1 MVYSELVINEKSPS
15 MMQRKLI
22 LLIAASFGI
31 FTVGQPAFAQHTT
44 NQLEQMLD
52 SVESSNGY
60 SGAVQSGNGGQYQSQ
75 PFNQNNVMQH
85 PFMNQGSN
93 WQQSRSVPQMA
104 PVQTM
109 QSMQQGNQS
118 PFAKIN
124 RARQFMN
131 GAQNQQQDQQQIQQ
145 QIQQQSQQQ
154 IQQPRSGFGGIF
166 KTMFGDSAD
175 YGAGDASGNA
185 SRAQTQ
191 AGVARNAASSSYYGD
206 HYSRSQNADTA
217 YYAAAEARR
226 EADAAYY
233 KAQASNATA
242 ATRGYYATAR
252 AAADSAQYSADT
264 ARANA
269 DRTYK

>member
-1 MVYSELVINEKSPS
+1 

-22 LLIAASFGI
+22 LLTAASFGI

-52 SVESSNGY
+52 SVESASGY
-60 SGAVQSGNGGQYQSQ
+60 SGAVQSGNSGQYQAP
-75 PFNQNNVMQH
+75 PFNQNSVMQH
-85 PFMNQGSN
+85 PFMNQGNPN
-93 WQQSRSVPQMA
+93 WQQTRSVPQMA
-104 PVQTM
+104 PAQTM
-109 QSMQQGNQS
+109 QSMEQANQS

-131 GAQNQQQDQQQIQQ
+131 GAPNQQQDQQQIQQ
-145 QIQQQSQQQ
+145 QIQQQN
-154 IQQPRSGFGGIF
+154 QQPRSGFGGIF
-166 KTMFGDSAD
+166 KTMFGDSTD
-175 YGAGDASGNA
+175 YSSGDASGNA

-217 YYAAAEARR
+217 YYAAAAARR

>member
-1 MVYSELVINEKSPS
+1 MTQLKLNLLTLTCISLTAVI
-15 MMQRKLI
+15 L
-22 LLIAASFGI
+22 
-31 FTVGQPAFAQHTT
+31 PAFAQHNTQ
-44 NQLEQMLD
+44 QLEQMLD
-52 SVESSNGY
+52 SVESNSGY
-60 SGAVQSGNGGQYQSQ
+60 SQTMPSGNGGQYQSA
-75 PFNQNNVMQH
+75 PFNQGAVMQH
-85 PFMNQGSN
+85 PFMNQGN
-93 WQQSRSVPQMA
+93 NNFQQSRSVPSVA
-104 PVQTM
+104 PTQTM
-109 QSMQQGNQS
+109 QSMQQGGQG

-124 RARQFMN
+124 RARQWMN
-131 GAQNQQQDQQQIQQ
+131 GSQAQEQQPAA
-145 QIQQQSQQQ
+145 
-154 IQQPRSGFGGIF
+154 QQPRSGFGGIF

-175 YGAGDASGNA
+175 SSSGDASGNA

-233 KAQASNATA
+233 KMQSSNADA
-242 ATRGYYATAR
+242 STRGYYATAR
-252 AAADSAQYSADT
+252 AAADSAQSAADT

>member
-1 MVYSELVINEKSPS
+1 

-22 LLIAASFGI
+22 LLTAASFGI

-52 SVESSNGY
+52 SVESTSGY
-60 SGAVQSGNGGQYQSQ
+60 SGAVQSGNGQYQAA

-85 PFMNQGSN
+85 PFMNQGNPN
-93 WQQSRSVPQMA
+93 WQQTRSVPQMA

-109 QSMQQGNQS
+109 QSMQQANQS

-131 GAQNQQQDQQQIQQ
+131 GGPNQQQDQQQIQQ
-145 QIQQQSQQQ
+145 QN
-154 IQQPRSGFGGIF
+154 QQPRSGFGGIF
-166 KTMFGDSAD
+166 KTMFGDSTD
-175 YGAGDASGNA
+175 YSSGDASGNA

-217 YYAAAEARR
+217 YYAAAAARR